1 MAEEETRDAHRTED
15 LQALHLQLQALA
27 DDHHALAQA
36 NAGLIRET
44 RRLEEIARQANAQ
57 RLQAQ
62 ERYLAEQDQRA
73 QEERIKLCTRMEE
86 AERENHRLKAEAQA
100 LWDERHAQMVERT
113 RRLQRELD
121 IAQAVAK
128 LVPATLRQDAP
139 LPREER
145 GVDAGQQEIIG
156 LLRQLVEM
164 VGGEPVPER
173 QSTARQMD
181 DADTMVSFPPEP
193 LWPDAFR
200 ASQLTTEDYAR
211 ELGVEERENG

>member
-44 RRLEEIARQANAQ
+44 RRLEDVARQSEAQ
-57 RLQAQ
+57 RLQAHERWLVDQ
-62 ERYLAEQDQRA
+62 EQRA
-73 QEERIKLCTRMEE
+73 QEERTQLRTRMEE

-100 LWDERHAQMVERT
+100 LWDERHAQMVDRT

-139 LPREER
+139 PPRES